1 MSDGESEEAGED
13 IGEAEEELHLCWWFE
28 SERESCG
35 NLACP
40 TLSALLTLAY
50 TSAKGSSINFDNLK
64 APLEKQTWI
73 FITDLHLI
81 RQLAEVTNLSHL
93 QDIMCGY

>member
-13 IGEAEEELHLCWWFE
+13 IGEAEEDLHLCWWLE

-40 TLSALLTLAY
+40 PLSALLTLAY

-64 APLEKQTWI
+64 APLGKQTWI
-73 FITDLHLI
+73 FLTAFSLI
-81 RQLAEVTNLSHL
+81 R
-93 QDIMCGY
+93 